1 MTFVFDPESDLV
13 AKSLQVS
20 PFMVCF
26 SLILL
31 LSLIDLLLVC
41 VID

>member
-1 MTFVFDPESDLV
+1 VTFVFDPESDLV

-20 PFMVCF
+20 PFMVCCC

-31 LSLIDLLLVC
+31 TSLIDVLSVLC
-41 VID
+41 D